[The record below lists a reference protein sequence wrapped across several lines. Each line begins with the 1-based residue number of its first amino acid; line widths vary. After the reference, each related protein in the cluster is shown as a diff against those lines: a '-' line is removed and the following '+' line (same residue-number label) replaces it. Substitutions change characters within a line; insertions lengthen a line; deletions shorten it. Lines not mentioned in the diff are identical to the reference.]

1 VVVWAVLVTGAV
13 LSLMA
18 LVVLDQ
24 LGFAVLGRSL
34 LPWRRRSR
42 TRAALA
48 VGTDQITALFY
59 ATKHHELE
67 QRATE
72 AVLREDAGDAA
83 PRRLRLDLDTDRP
96 TLVVDPLTER

>member
-1 VVVWAVLVTGAV
+1 MVVWAVLVTGAV

-59 ATKHHELE
+59 ATEHHGL
-67 QRATE
+67 RATE

-96 TLVVDPLTER
+96 TLVVGPLTER